1 MFDISFLQE
10 VDFSFDPLLLPI
22 LVYLVTA
29 GVKSLFG
36 SITGR
41 GSMLVAAAVGAVLVF
56 GESVI
61 GGLGGGAADA
71 ATTIVQLLLVIASG
85 LGLHDV
91 VKQEVGKRP

>member
-1 MFDISFLQE
+1 MFA
-10 VDFSFDPLLLPI
+10 FDPLLAPI

-29 GVKSLFG
+29 GVKSVFG

-41 GSMLVAAAVGAVLVF
+41 GSMLVAAAVGALLVF

-61 GGLGGGAADA
+61 GGLGGSAAEV
-71 ATTIVQLLLVIASG
+71 ATSIVQVILVIASG

-91 VKQEVGKRP
+91 VKKEIGKRA

>member
-1 MFDISFLQE
+1 MFA
-10 VDFSFDPLLLPI
+10 FDPLLAPI

-29 GVKSLFG
+29 GVKSVFG

-41 GSMLVAAAVGAVLVF
+41 GSMLVAAAVGALLVF

-61 GGLGGGAADA
+61 GGLGGSAEEV
-71 ATTIVQLLLVIASG
+71 ATSIVQVILVIASG

-91 VKQEVGKRP
+91 VKKEIGKRA